1 MFKILDNLDKYSE
14 SERQSKMINDVSDI
28 GYKIFQEYNDYSL
41 DILLNILWYK
51 GYSSKFTLDD
61 LEHDDI

>member
-28 GYKIFQEYNDYSL
+28 GYKIFQKYKDYSL
-41 DILLNILWYK
+41 ETLLNILWYK
-51 GYSSKFTLDD
+51 AYSSKFTLDD